1 MGHRSRLLS
10 LNHANP
16 LSFGFGRNVGILRR
30 KPSPAVDTVYEEY
43 HVEGTVDKTVAEMSV
58 EGMMCEIGCV
68 AKVRKE
74 LLEVPGVAS
83 ATIDFEKDR
92 QLNVAIV
99 EYDAEVVEAE
109 ALVAKVTAIG
119 DGMYP
124 VHRMAVTHHGE
135 AAMNP

>member
-1 MGHRSRLLS
+1 MLASCGGSQ
-10 LNHANP
+10 A
-16 LSFGFGRNVGILRR
+16 
-30 KPSPAVDTVYEEY
+30 PAVDTVYEEY

-92 QLNVAIV
+92 QMNVAIV
-99 EYDAEVVEAE
+99 EDDADVVEAE
-109 ALVAKVTAIG
+109 ALVAKVTASATACI
-119 DGMYP
+119 P
-124 VHRMAVTHHGE
+124 CTAWR
-135 AAMNP
+135 